1 MDDNSIF
8 DNFGEIW
15 DRVTASDEVEEIEL
29 QEEKPRH
36 EERLCLVK
44 PSCTS
49 CAVRFLPKF

>member
-15 DRVTASDEVEEIEL
+15 DRVTASDEAAEIQL

-44 PSCTS
+44 PTCTS

>member
-1 MDDNSIF
+1 MDDNNIF

-29 QEEKPRH
+29 PEEKPRH

-44 PSCTS
+44 PNCTS